1 MTYQPGDR
9 IGDYEVLAVLGA
21 GGMGKV
27 YKVRN
32 LISDRVEAMKV
43 LLPNL
48 AENAELAERFIR
60 EIKLQATLNHP
71 NIAAL
76 HTALHHENQL
86 LMLMEFVDGITLE
99 QLVRGGPLRLEEA
112 IDYVAQVCD
121 ALAYAHA
128 KGIIH
133 RDLKPS
139 NMMLTPDGVVKLLD
153 FGIAKFAQDRSMT
166 KTGFLVGSLPYISP
180 EQIEGLPDID
190 ARTDIYSLGI
200 TLYQLVTGRVPFEAD
215 SEYSLM
221 RKHLQE
227 MPVPPVQLMPDVPQG
242 LNDIILTAI
251 EKDRNRRFQNASAM
265 GAALRSLGASLG
277 ISMAAQAAAPTPA
290 YAAPAPSMM
299 PEQAWG
305 APPPVPAPKPRS
317 GRGLYIVLGSL
328 ITVAVL
334 VGAATQLPRFFGTR
348 AGAPAPDMA
357 APAAEQPAVQQQS
370 APPAQAEAAAEPTPE
385 PAAAPVR
392 PEAAAPVD
400 KAPARLPETK
410 SAGAAPSRPQLPTP
424 PARQEQP
431 EKAVAKPRGMQEPPP
446 ASPATL
452 EPPERAAQKLPS
464 SQESSPPQQA
474 RDEKALE
481 ELREQL
487 MLLGTRVNAA
497 QASLNRL
504 KQEQA
509 RMGLGLRGD
518 IAAAAQRMEF
528 YMDEAEAAIKRGDAG
543 AARRHLDNA
552 ERETT
557 RLEKFLGR

>member
-1 MTYQPGDR
+1 MSYQPGDR

-32 LISDRVEAMKV
+32 VISDRVEAMKV

-48 AENAELAERFIR
+48 AEYPELGERFIR

-76 HTALHHENQL
+76 HTALHFENQL

-99 QLVRGGPLRLEEA
+99 ELVRGGPLRLEDA
-112 IDYVAQVCD
+112 ISYIAQVCD

-139 NMMLTPDGVVKLLD
+139 NMMLTPDGTVKLLD

-180 EQIEGLPDID
+180 EQIEGLPDVD

-227 MPVPPVQLMPDVPQG
+227 MPVPPVQVMPDVPQG

-251 EKDRNRRFQNASAM
+251 EKDRIRRFQNAAAM
-265 GAALRSLGASLG
+265 GAALRSLASSLG
-277 ISMAAQAAAPTPA
+277 VTAPIAAAAPPAAAAWSTPA
-290 YAAPAPSMM
+290 PQQS

-305 APPPVPAPKPRS
+305 APPLPEPRRHS
-317 GRGLYIVLGSL
+317 SRALYLVLGSVL
-328 ITVAVL
+328 TIAVL
-334 VGAATQLPRFFGTR
+334 VVAAMQLPKYFGTR
-348 AGAPAPDMA
+348 AGSPPAAETAAPALEQPQEQA
-357 APAAEQPAVQQQS
+357 QPTEPAPAPAAEESAPGIPPVEEIPLARPPAARAATAPESVAAPRPERRGAPSQTAPLDRAGERTPSPAQPAQ
-370 APPAQAEAAAEPTPE
+370 PAQA
-385 PAAAPVR
+385 
-392 PEAAAPVD
+392 
-400 KAPARLPETK
+400 APAQAIP
-410 SAGAAPSRPQLPTP
+410 SQAAQPAAPSRPT
-424 PARQEQP
+424 
-431 EKAVAKPRGMQEPPP
+431 V
-446 ASPATL
+446 
-452 EPPERAAQKLPS
+452 
-464 SQESSPPQQA
+464 
-474 RDEKALE
+474 DETELA
-481 ELREQL
+481 ELRERL
-487 MLLGTRVNAA
+487 MLLGARVNAA

-528 YMDEAEAAIKRGDAG
+528 YMDEAEAAIKRGDA
-543 AARRHLDNA
+543 AAAKRHLENA
-552 ERETT
+552 DRETV

>member
-1 MTYQPGDR
+1 MAYQPGDR

-32 LISDRVEAMKV
+32 VISDRVEAMKV

-48 AENAELAERFIR
+48 AEQPELGERFVR

-76 HTALHHENQL
+76 HTALHFENQL
-86 LMLMEFVDGITLE
+86 LMLMEFVDGITLDE
-99 QLVRGGPLRLEEA
+99 LVRGGPLRLDEA
-112 IDYVAQVCD
+112 ISYIAQVCD
-121 ALAYAHA
+121 ALAYAHG

-227 MPVPPVQLMPDVPQG
+227 APVPPVQVMPDVPQE
-242 LNDIILTAI
+242 LNEIILTAI
-251 EKDRNRRFQNASAM
+251 EKDRNRRFQSAAAM
-265 GAALRSLGASLG
+265 GAALRNLGASLG
-277 ISMAAQAAAPTPA
+277 LAAAAPGMA
-290 YAAPAPSMM
+290 AAAAPASAGGWSAAPPT

-305 APPPVPAPKPRS
+305 APPVPEPRKHS
-317 GRGLYIVLGSL
+317 NRALYVVIGSL
-328 ITVAVL
+328 ATIAVL
-334 VGAATQLPRFFGTR
+334 VVAAMQLPRFFGTR
-348 AGAPAPDMA
+348 AGAPAAVETA
-357 APAAEQPAVQQQS
+357 APAPEAQPAQQ
-370 APPAQAEAAAEPTPE
+370 PE
-385 PAAAPVR
+385 PAAEPQSQPPAMAAEPAPSAPGAA
-392 PEAAAPVD
+392 PERLDAAPASTAPARSTPAATASPARRMESAPAAPQRSAAAAPAVQ
-400 KAPARLPETK
+400 E
-410 SAGAAPSRPQLPTP
+410 TP
-424 PARQEQP
+424 PAPAQP
-431 EKAVAKPRGMQEPPP
+431 SYQPPPQAQPAVA
-446 ASPATL
+446 AAAAD
-452 EPPERAAQKLPS
+452 ERELS
-464 SQESSPPQQA
+464 
-474 RDEKALE
+474 
-481 ELREQL
+481 ELRERL
-487 MLLGTRVNAA
+487 MLLGARVNAA

-528 YMDEAEAAIKRGDAG
+528 YMDEAEGAIKRGDA
-543 AARRHLDNA
+543 AAAKRHLENA
-552 ERETT
+552 DRETA